1 MEIKTSSNKTSKI
14 IMAVVLI
21 VVLLTFCVFAGTMI
35 AWLTDRDERDDG
47 GNIHIGSVDFDIYSG
62 GTLITST
69 KNNAEGIS
77 PTDLTTAVS
86 HEVEVAGSTT
96 IRNIDLTIRNTG
108 TVSAIMRVTLSI
120 KYLDAYGQKVQCLL
134 ADNLTLDNQISINNA
149 GWVNAFAGN
158 NTVAAGYTYYNS
170 QIKPYTVKSINGS
183 GAVTSQ
189 DITAN
194 EVDVLTQ
201 ILVPDSMI
209 SAKYYITLT
218 VEGVAYSGNI
228 YQEEYDDE
236 LGNPSEIPVS
246 AYPFGKRE
254 NLPATWNA
262 WKSASQL

>member
-14 IMAVVLI
+14 VMAVVLI

-69 KNNAEGIS
+69 KNNSDGV
-77 PTDLTTAVS
+77 TDLKIAVS
-86 HEVEVAGSTT
+86 HEVEVSGSTT
-96 IRNIDLTIRNTG
+96 IRDIDLTIRNTG

-120 KYLDAYGQKVQCLL
+120 KFLDVYGVKQQCLL
-134 ADNLTLDNQISINNA
+134 ADNLTLDNQISINNT
-149 GWVNAFAGN
+149 GWVNNFAGN

-170 QIKPYTVKSINGS
+170 QINPYTVKSINGS

-236 LGNPSEIPVS
+236 LGNPSQIPVS

-254 NLPATWNA
+254 NLPADWNA
-262 WKSASQL
+262 WKSPSQL